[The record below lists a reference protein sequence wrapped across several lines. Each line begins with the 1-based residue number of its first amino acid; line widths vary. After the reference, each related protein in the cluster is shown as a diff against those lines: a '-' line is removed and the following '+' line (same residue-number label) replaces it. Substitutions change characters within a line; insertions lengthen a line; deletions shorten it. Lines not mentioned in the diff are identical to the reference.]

1 MKAKTNIKK
10 GSPLRGSLYSLAIK
24 SIILSAF
31 MMFSMQMSLQAQQA
45 QYTTP
50 SWWFGGAVGANFNY
64 YRGTTQKLN
73 SDLTTPAA
81 FYHGKGVG
89 LYLAPL
95 LEYHAPKTAL
105 GFMLQLGYDSRGG
118 KFDQVITPCNC
129 PADLAIDLTYVT
141 IEPSLRIA
149 PFKSN
154 FYIYVGP
161 RFAFTQEKSFTYKQ
175 GVNPAAVP
183 AQTPNPDVNGS
194 LSDVHKSLISMQ
206 VGAGIDIP
214 LSSSS
219 NHTQFLLSPF
229 VSFHPY
235 FGQEPRSV
243 ETWNVNTL
251 RAGIA
256 LKFGAGHKIAVPE
269 AVVAPLPVAVV
280 SPLPVAVVDVVNP
293 EVQFTINSP
302 KNIVTE
308 RRVRETFPLRNY
320 VFFNLELNA
329 IPDRYVML
337 QKDQVK
343 EFREDNLEV
352 FKPKYLSG
360 RSARQMN
367 VYYNVMNILGDRMMK
382 NTSATITLVGSSN
395 TTPKEGREMAE
406 SVKVY
411 LVNVFDIDPSRIKTE
426 GRIKPFIPS
435 ERPGAYLDLK
445 LLREGDRRV
454 SVESSSP
461 ALLMEFRSGTDTP
474 LGPVEIVGVQEAP
487 IDSYVSFNVEGGDK
501 AFSTWSLE
509 ISDETGTM
517 QNFGPYTQ
525 EKVSIPGKAILGTRP
540 EGNYKVVMIGQ
551 SKSGQT
557 VRKESTVHMVLW
569 TPAKN
574 DEMMRFSVLY
584 EFDKSKTIALY
595 EKYLTEIVTPKIP
608 IGGTV
613 IIHGHTDIIGE
624 EAHNLNLSIERAN
637 DVKSILE
644 KALSNS
650 GRSDVKFEVSG
661 FGEDLTMA
669 PFVNKYP
676 EERFYNRTVIIDIIP
691 AK

>member
-10 GSPLRGSLYSLAIK
+10 GSRLRGSPYSLAIK
-24 SIILSAF
+24 SVILSAF
-31 MMFSMQMSLQAQQA
+31 LLISVQMSLQAQQA

-64 YRGTTQKLN
+64 YRGTTQYLN
-73 SDLTTPAA
+73 STLTTPAP

-105 GFMLQLGYDSRGG
+105 GFMLQIGFDGRGG

-154 FYIYVGP
+154 FYIYAGP
-161 RFAFTQEKSFTYKQ
+161 RFAFTQERSFNYKQ
-175 GVNPAAVP
+175 GVNPLAVP
-183 AQTPNPDVNGS
+183 AQTPNPDVHGS
-194 LSDVHKSLISMQ
+194 LSDIHKSPISMQ

-219 NHTQFLLSPF
+219 NHTQFMLSPF
-229 VSFHPY
+229 VAFHPY
-235 FGQEPRSV
+235 FGAEPRTV
-243 ETWNVNTL
+243 ETWNVSTL

-256 LKFGAGHKIAVPE
+256 LKFGTGHKIAVPVVE
-269 AVVAPLPVAVV
+269 VVAPLPVAVV
-280 SPLPVAVVDVVNP
+280 VVDP
-293 EVQFTINSP
+293 EVQFTVNSP
-302 KNIVTE
+302 TNIPTE

-320 VFFNLELNA
+320 VFFNLETTV

-343 EFREDNLEV
+343 EFRAENLEV
-352 FKPKYLSG
+352 YKPKYLSG
-360 RSARQMN
+360 RSARQMT
-367 VYYNVMNILGDRMMK
+367 VYYNVLNILGNRMLK
-382 NTSATITLVGSSN
+382 NPSATITLVGSSN
-395 TTPKEGREMAE
+395 NTPNEGREMAE
-406 SVKVY
+406 SVKTY
-411 LVNVFDIDPSRIKTE
+411 LVTVFDIDPSRIKTE
-426 GRIKPFIPS
+426 GRNKPVLPS
-435 ERPGAYLDLK
+435 EHPGGVLDLV

-454 SVESSSP
+454 SIESSSP
-461 ALLMEFRSGTDTP
+461 ALLMEFRSGPDTP
-474 LGPVEIVGVQEAP
+474 LREVEIVGIQEAP
-487 IDSYVSFNVEGGDK
+487 IDSYVSFNVAGGDN
-501 AFSTWSLE
+501 AFVTWSLE

-517 QNFGPYTQ
+517 QNFGPYSQ
-525 EKVSIPGKAILGTRP
+525 EKVSIPGKVILGTRP
-540 EGNYKVVMIGQ
+540 EGNYKVVMVGQ
-551 SKSGQT
+551 TKSGKT

-569 TPAKN
+569 TPEKSN
-574 DEMMRFSVLY
+574 EMMRFSVLY

-613 IIHGHTDIIGE
+613 IIHGHTDITGE
-624 EAHNLNLSIERAN
+624 EDYNLNLSIERAN
-637 DVKSILE
+637 DVKSIIE
-644 KALSNS
+644 KALSNA
-650 GRSDVKFEVSG
+650 GRTDVKFEVSG

-669 PFVNKYP
+669 PFENKYP

>member
-1 MKAKTNIKK
+1 MKATINLKK
-10 GSPLRGSLYSLAIK
+10 RSCMAWISNNPTIK
-24 SIILSAF
+24 SFILSALIL
-31 MMFSMQMSLQAQQA
+31 MGIQVSLQAQQA

-64 YRGTTQKLN
+64 YRGTTQQLN

-118 KFDQVITPCNC
+118 KFDQVLTPCYC

-141 IEPSLRIA
+141 IEPNLRIA

-161 RFAFTQEKSFTYKQ
+161 RFAFAQEKSFTYKQ
-175 GVNPAAVP
+175 GVDPAAVP
-183 AQTPNPDVNGS
+183 AQTPNPDVNGN
-194 LSDVHKSLISMQ
+194 LSNVHKSLISMQ
-206 VGAGIDIP
+206 VGAGFDIP
-214 LSSSS
+214 LSSSY
-219 NHTQFLLSPF
+219 NHTQFMLSPF
-229 VSFHPY
+229 VAFHPY
-235 FGQEPRSV
+235 FGAEPRSV
-243 ETWNVNTL
+243 ETWNVTTL

-256 LKFGAGHKIAVPE
+256 LKFGTGHKIAVPE
-269 AVVAPLPVAVV
+269 VVVAPLPVAVV
-280 SPLPVAVVDVVNP
+280 FDP
-293 EVQFTINSP
+293 EVQFTVNSP
-302 KNIVTE
+302 TNIPTE

-320 VFFNLELNA
+320 VFFNLESTV

-343 EFREDNLEV
+343 VFREDNLEV
-352 FKPKYLSG
+352 YKPKYLSG
-360 RSARQMN
+360 RSARQMT
-367 VYYNVMNILGDRMMK
+367 VYYNVLNILGDRMIK
-382 NTSATITLVGSSN
+382 NPSATITLVGSSN
-395 TTPKEGREMAE
+395 NTPKEGREMAE
-406 SVKVY
+406 SVKTY
-411 LVNVFDIDPSRIKTE
+411 LVTVFDIDPSRIKTE
-426 GRIKPFIPS
+426 GRNKPVIAS
-435 ERPGAYLDLK
+435 EHPGGVLDLV

-454 SVESSSP
+454 SIESSFP
-461 ALLMEFRSGTDTP
+461 ALLMEFRSGPDTP
-474 LGPVEIVGVQEAP
+474 LRPVEIVGVQEAP
-487 IDSYVSFNVEGGDK
+487 IDSYVSFNVAGGDN
-501 AFSTWSLE
+501 AFSTWALE
-509 ISDETGTM
+509 ISDENGTM

-551 SKSGQT
+551 TKSGKT

-569 TPAKN
+569 TPAKS

-624 EAHNLNLSIERAN
+624 EAYNLNLSIERAN

-644 KALSNS
+644 KALSNA

-669 PFVNKYP
+669 PFENKYP

>member
-1 MKAKTNIKK
+1 MR
-10 GSPLRGSLYSLAIK
+10 SV
-24 SIILSAF
+24 ILSIF
-31 MMFSMQMSLQAQQA
+31 IVISIQMSLRAQQA

-50 SWWFGGAVGANFNY
+50 SWWFGAAAGANFNY
-64 YRGTTQKLN
+64 YRGTTQQLN

-81 FYHGKGVG
+81 FYHGSGVG

-105 GFMLQLGYDSRGG
+105 GFMLQLGYDNRGG
-118 KFDQVITPCNC
+118 KFDQVIQPCNC
-129 PADLAIDLTYVT
+129 PADLNIGLTYVT

-154 FYIYVGP
+154 FFIYVGP

-183 AQTPNPDVNGS
+183 AQTPNPDVTGN
-194 LSDVHKSLISMQ
+194 LSDVHNSIISMQ
-206 VGAGIDIP
+206 VGAGFDIP
-214 LSSSS
+214 LSSKY
-219 NHTQFLLSPF
+219 NYTQFMLSPF
-229 VSFHPY
+229 VSYHPY
-235 FGQEPRSV
+235 YGTEPRSV

-256 LKFGAGHKIAVPE
+256 LKFGTGHKIAVHEALVTPLPLPM
-269 AVVAPLPVAVV
+269 AVV
-280 SPLPVAVVDVVNP
+280 VVDP
-293 EVQFTINSP
+293 EVQFAINSP
-302 KNIVTE
+302 TNIPTE

-320 VFFNLELNA
+320 IFFDLESTV

-352 FKPKYLSG
+352 YKPKYLSG
-360 RSARQMN
+360 RSARQMT
-367 VYYNVMNILGDRMMK
+367 VYYNVINILGDRMIK
-382 NTSATITLVGSSN
+382 NPSASITLVGSSN
-395 TTPKEGREMAE
+395 NTPKEGREMAE
-406 SVKVY
+406 SVKTY
-411 LVNVFDIDPSRIKTE
+411 LATVFDIDPSRIKTE

-435 ERPGAYLDLK
+435 ERPGADTDLN

-454 SVESSSP
+454 SIESSSP
-461 ALLMEFRSGTDTP
+461 ALLMEFRSGADTQ
-474 LGPVEIVGVQEAP
+474 LRPVEIVGVQEAP
-487 IDSYVSFNVEGGDK
+487 IDSYVSFNVAGGDK
-501 AFSTWSLE
+501 AFSTWSME
-509 ISDETGTM
+509 ISDENGTM

-525 EKVSIPGKAILGTRP
+525 ENVSIPGKAILGTRS

-551 SKSGQT
+551 TKSGKT
-557 VRKESTVHMVLW
+557 VKKESTVHMVLW

-574 DEMMRFSVLY
+574 EEMMRFSVLY

-595 EKYLTEIVTPKIP
+595 EKYLTDKVTPKIP

-613 IIHGHTDIIGE
+613 IIHGHTDIIGSDTY
-624 EAHNLNLSIERAN
+624 NLNLSIERAN

-644 KALSNS
+644 KALTDA

-661 FGEDLTMA
+661 FGKDLNMA
-669 PFVNKYP
+669 PFDNKYP

>member
-1 MKAKTNIKK
+1 
-10 GSPLRGSLYSLAIK
+10 
-24 SIILSAF
+24 
-31 MMFSMQMSLQAQQA
+31 
-45 QYTTP
+45 
-50 SWWFGGAVGANFNY
+50 
-64 YRGTTQKLN
+64 
-73 SDLTTPAA
+73 
-81 FYHGKGVG
+81 
-89 LYLAPL
+89 
-95 LEYHAPKTAL
+95 
-105 GFMLQLGYDSRGG
+105 MLQLGYDSRGG

-129 PADLAIDLTYVT
+129 PADLAIELTYVT

-183 AQTPNPDVNGS
+183 AQTPNPDVNGN

-219 NHTQFLLSPF
+219 NHTQFVLSPF
-229 VSFHPY
+229 VAYHPY
-235 FGQEPRSV
+235 FGAEPRSV

-256 LKFGAGHKIAVPE
+256 LKFGTGHKIALPE
-269 AVVAPLPVAVV
+269 AIVATLPVAVV
-280 SPLPVAVVDVVNP
+280 VVDP
-293 EVQFTINSP
+293 EVQFTVNSP
-302 KNIVTE
+302 TNIPTE

-320 VFFNLELNA
+320 VFFNLETTV

-352 FKPKYLSG
+352 YKPKYLSG
-360 RSARQMN
+360 RSARQMT
-367 VYYNVMNILGDRMMK
+367 VYYNVLNILGDRMIK
-382 NTSATITLVGSSN
+382 NPSATITLVGSSN
-395 TTPKEGREMAE
+395 NTPKEGREMAE
-406 SVKVY
+406 SVKTY
-411 LVNVFDIDPSRIKTE
+411 LVTVFDIDPSRIKTE
-426 GRIKPFIPS
+426 GRNKPVLPA
-435 ERPGAYLDLK
+435 EHPGGVTDLV

-454 SVESSSP
+454 SIESSSP
-461 ALLMEFRSGTDTP
+461 ALLMEFQSGPEAP
-474 LGPVEIVGVQEAP
+474 LRPVEIVGIQEAP
-487 IDSYVSFNVEGGDK
+487 IDSYVSFNVAGGDN

-551 SKSGQT
+551 TKSGKT

-569 TPAKN
+569 TPSKS

-624 EAHNLNLSIERAN
+624 EAYNLNLSIERAN

-644 KALSNS
+644 KALKDA

-669 PFVNKYP
+669 PFDNKYP